1 MERGQHQPCVLLIG
15 ILAACSYA
23 AIATYGNIPQL
34 TPDRGGFRN
43 SDAALNIYEQAH
55 SNNRR
60 VPMNPFLPKI
70 VSAAVAITLVGCD
83 ARAHDQTPTGATSE
97 PKGTFLLSILLRNDQ
112 SRPPEQTNSVLLQ
125 HGFYKAFPPP
135 GTEVVSWY
143 ELMGIGQIVTL
154 RIPAERLREVN
165 HAIDQTAWGI
175 YHTEFYPTYDLKG
188 VAEQLRTQAH

>member
-1 MERGQHQPCVLLIG
+1 
-15 ILAACSYA
+15 
-23 AIATYGNIPQL
+23 
-34 TPDRGGFRN
+34 
-43 SDAALNIYEQAH
+43 
-55 SNNRR
+55 
-60 VPMNPFLPKI
+60 MNPFFPKI
-70 VSAAVAITLVGCD
+70 VSAAVAITLVGYH
-83 ARAHDQTPTGATSE
+83 ARVNDQTPTGAISE
-97 PKGTFLLSILLRNDQ
+97 PKGTFLLSIVLRNDQ

-175 YHTEFYPTYDLKG
+175 YHTEFYPTYDLKA